1 VTRRALIYSRI
12 SKDRAGAGLGV
23 DRQRQDCEELAERLG
38 WTVVDDYSDNDL
50 SAYSGKP
57 RPGYKAL
64 LADLEA
70 GRADAVL
77 VWHTDR
83 LHRRPV
89 ELEHYIAVCEPRGI
103 VTQTVKAGDLDL
115 ATPSGRMVAR
125 MLGSAARYEVE
136 HMIERQQAAKLQA
149 ANAGRWKGGR
159 RAFGYEA
166 DGVTVCE
173 WEGGGDPARRG

>member
-1 VTRRALIYSRI
+1 MSRRAVICSRI

-23 DRQRQDCEELAERLG
+23 DRQRKNC
-38 WTVVDDYSDNDL
+38 
-50 SAYSGKP
+50 
-57 RPGYKAL
+57 YKAL

-77 VWHTDR
+77 GWHTDR

-89 ELEHYIAVCEPRGI
+89 ELEHYMEVCEWHGV

-115 ATPSGRMVAR
+115 DLATPSGRKCAR

-136 HMIERQQAAKLQA
+136 HTMS
-149 ANAGRWKGGR
+149 GSSR
-159 RAFGYEA
+159 RSRRPRTP
-166 DGVTVCE
+166 GVTRA
-173 WEGGGDPARRG
+173 DAARSATRRTA